1 MVYCTKCGTK
11 NNPTEKYCAKCGT
24 PLEMSTKKTWEKQIE
39 DGAEEFGRRAE
50 KWGQE
55 FGRQAEEDCFGL
67 AKNTALIGLVI
78 GIFIV
83 IAGILLLIG
92 IQFLRIFWP
101 IILLT
106 FGILILIAAIKTL
119 TKKPNNLH

>member
-1 MVYCTKCGTK
+1 
-11 NNPTEKYCAKCGT
+11 
-24 PLEMSTKKTWEKQIE
+24 MSTKKTWEKQIE
-39 DGAEEFGRRAE
+39 DGTEQFGRRAE

-83 IAGILLLIG
+83 IAGILLFIG
-92 IQFLRIFWP
+92 IQFLRIFGP

-119 TKKPNNLH
+119 TKKPNNLR